1 MSYKLQF
8 KQEFIEEFRS
18 EFLELEKEFVKLE
31 RENNGFPKGKRS
43 IPFSGLDC
51 TNILI
56 WECEFEDMEKLF
68 SAINILKQNTKHEEL
83 YELQKKYIVKAYTSI
98 YESFGD

>member
-8 KQEFIEEFRS
+8 KQEFMEEFRK

-31 RENNGFPKGKRS
+31 MENNDFPKGKRN
-43 IPFSGLDC
+43 IPFCGVDV
-51 TNILI
+51 TNMLI
-56 WECEFEDMEKLF
+56 WECEFGCMEKLV
-68 SAINILKQNTKHEEL
+68 SAMNMLKQSAKHEEL
-83 YELQKKYIVKAYTSI
+83 FELQKKYIVKANTSI

>member
-8 KQEFIEEFRS
+8 KQEFMEEFKK

-31 RENNGFPKGKRS
+31 RENDDFPKGKRN
-43 IPFSGLDC
+43 IPFCGVDC
-51 TNILI
+51 TNVLI
-56 WECEFEDMEKLF
+56 WECEFDSMKELVSAMNLLKQSAEHEKLF
-68 SAINILKQNTKHEEL
+68 
-83 YELQKKYIVKAYTSI
+83 ELQKKYIVKVYTSI